1 MHTCNYILESFFE
14 NLWPSRVKVPIHAYI
29 SDKRVTRC
37 NNTLTILSW
46 TLAVL
51 TYFFIFKSYQTNV
64 NVATSS
70 NAWMDASAATPSK
83 EQQKICNNKD
93 YDYSYSE
100 AWTYKN
106 NACDTYELTDVFR
119 KGLAPEVWWV
129 NTYFMDV
136 VSDLCSVPPTETR
149 QECLGKKNIHVSNQ
163 NTFVLGVE
171 DYPLTVEVNV
181 NVPRV
186 GFTKKDSRSMDVY
199 VVTKSGLRNQLPAT
213 VHTGSTVTMT
223 VKQWL
228 EMAGTTIDAEVLGA
242 GSKTSVGKARHRMIG
257 MGLNIHI
264 EITNTLSTDFFTFP
278 SNQIVMLLY
287 LEVDDNWHRAT
298 EPIRPTLVLGRQIAR
313 DSYGIRIR
321 TLTLPS
327 QVSIWHIESIVT
339 SLFDIVIF
347 FQVMKVCIRTFAF
360 FALGKSSIK
369 WRNSVGRHVDDHMVL
384 ALGVKRTNSKRT
396 RDHEDT
402 TLLLERVKQASLL
415 LVDPLK
421 VLNPTEQ
428 VQALF
433 DILDTN
439 QDGKIGILELE
450 ELLKKLHF
458 ECEEHTADH
467 LMHILDPEHVGYL
480 GRKEIAKYILLEHNK
495 TNKVLVTKSTTLKS
509 SVKVE
514 VSSAGQEGSTQV
526 PYT

>member
-1 MHTCNYILESFFE
+1 
-14 NLWPSRVKVPIHAYI
+14 
-29 SDKRVTRC
+29 
-37 NNTLTILSW
+37 
-46 TLAVL
+46 
-51 TYFFIFKSYQTNV
+51 
-64 NVATSS
+64 
-70 NAWMDASAATPSK
+70 MDASAATPSK

-149 QECLGKKNIHVSNQ
+149 QECRGKKNIHVSNQ

-186 GFTKKDSRSMDVY
+186 GFTKQDSRSMDVY

-321 TLTLPS
+321 TLTMPS

-526 PYT
+526 P